1 MADKRKRASG
11 GISDG
16 PASSYEEKRFQSIFQ
31 HSAVSLWEE
40 DISGLRAALRDLR
53 ARGVIDMRKH
63 LDEHP
68 EFLKEAARLITVID
82 VNEATLELYEA
93 KDRRELLGP
102 LGRTLDLEDPVTC
115 ASLRD
120 DVLLI
125 ADGGTRAARESK
137 ATTPSGKRLDIAI
150 RVSVPAPD
158 DPYPHMLVNVMDITR
173 RRRAE
178 EELHTSR
185 QLLQMVLDHVPQRV
199 FWKGSDL
206 RYLGCNRLFAED
218 AGISDPASIVGKD
231 DFELSWRESAEQYR
245 ADDAAVIET
254 CLPKINYEE
263 PQTRKDGS
271 LLWLRTSKV
280 PLRGQDGR
288 VFGVLGTYEDITEHR
303 QAEEALRESERH
315 YRELFTAAQRQT
327 KEMELLNQVR
337 TALTRELELPD
348 VFRTVVED
356 IAAVFGYTHVSIY
369 LLSGDT
375 LELQHQ
381 VGYRTVVQRIPVQK
395 GVTGRVAR
403 TGLPVL
409 IADAAADPDFI
420 VAFEEVS
427 SELCIPLFD
436 QGRVAG
442 VLNVES
448 AGAMA
453 LGDADLRLDRKSVV

>member
-40 DISGLRAALRDLR
+40 DISGLRAALHELR
-53 ARGVIDMRKH
+53 ARGVVDMRKH

-68 EFLKEAARLITVID
+68 EFLEEAARLITVID

-125 ADGGTRAARESK
+125 AEGGTRAARESK

-173 RRRAE
+173 RKLAE

-218 AGISDPASIVGKD
+218 AGLSDPAAIVGKD
-231 DFELSWRESAEQYR
+231 DFELSWRGSAEQYR
-245 ADDAAVIET
+245 VDDAAVIET
-254 CLPKINYEE
+254 GSPKVNYEE

-288 VFGVLGTYEDITEHR
+288 VFGILGTYEDITEHR
-303 QAEEALRESERH
+303 QSEEALRESERH
-315 YRELFTAAQRQT
+315 YRELFAAAQRQT

-348 VFRTVVED
+348 VFRTVVEG
-356 IAAVFGYTHVSIY
+356 IAAAFGYTHVSIY
-369 LLSGDT
+369 LLRGDT

-381 VGYRTVVQRIPVQK
+381 VGYRTVVREDPGLSGRQRQGGADGSPRAYRGRGGGLRISSRRSK
-395 GVTGRVAR
+395 GCAPSCASPFSTRD
-403 TGLPVL
+403 GL
-409 IADAAADPDFI
+409 
-420 VAFEEVS
+420 S
-427 SELCIPLFD
+427 GS
-436 QGRVAG
+436 
-442 VLNVES
+442 
-448 AGAMA
+448 
-453 LGDADLRLDRKSVV
+453 